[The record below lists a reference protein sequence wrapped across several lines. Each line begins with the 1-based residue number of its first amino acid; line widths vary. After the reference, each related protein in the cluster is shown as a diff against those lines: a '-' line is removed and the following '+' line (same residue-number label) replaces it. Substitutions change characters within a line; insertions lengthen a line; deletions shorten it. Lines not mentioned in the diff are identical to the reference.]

1 MKGIHMELKDYFEN
15 SKGIGVLATSDSSGN
30 VNAAI
35 YARPHID
42 DDGNAKFIMADRLSH
57 ANVVDNPN
65 AAYIFKEEGFG
76 YKGKRLILKMIAEET
91 DVEKIDQ
98 LRRRKKEEPC
108 EESEGKI
115 TFLVTFKIVEERPL
129 INK

>member
-1 MKGIHMELKDYFEN
+1 MELKEYFE
-15 SKGIGVLATSDSSGN
+15 SKKGLGVLATSDSSGN

-57 ANVVDNPN
+57 SNVVDNPN

-76 YKGKRLILKMIAEET
+76 YKGKRLILKLIAEET

-98 LRRRKKEEPC
+98 LRRRSKGASC